1 MKLAVLFPD
10 NLSLKRKLEQRIT
23 FATAKKSKIFGSRKS
38 NDLLGK
44 VKSKSNKN
52 NNNTP

>member
-1 MKLAVLFPD
+1 MNLAVLFSG

-23 FATAKKSKIFGSRKS
+23 FAT
-38 NDLLGK
+38 K

-52 NNNTP
+52 NNKTL